1 MVDRPYTDPV
11 QHNLFTS
18 ANICQEGYVVSRDKS
33 FLAVPPPLTVS
44 TFAENKTA
52 AVPSTALFAP
62 QEPRACGPSVK
73 FSDPSVRATILPQ
86 SLARLLA
93 ARKQTMSGLPANT
106 GFIINLDAPSHRLTA
121 RWGNPMN
128 PRWAPTCSLEQSRGK
143 TSFRVLVYLCF
154 ALAVTGF
161 LLAQRDNEDYRTQR
175 EEMVGTQIATPR
187 WSGSQAVRDSRVLD
201 SMRKTPRHRFV
212 PAELVAYA
220 YDDRPL
226 PIGYGQTISQPYIVA
241 KMTELLELKGEH
253 RVLEIGTGSGYQA
266 AVLSPLVAQVY
277 SIEIIEPLGTA
288 ARQRL
293 DALGYKNIEVRVG
306 DGYFGWPEK
315 GPFDGIVVT
324 AAANHIPPPLV
335 EQLKP
340 GGRMVIP
347 VGNPFQTQMLML
359 VTKGSK
365 GPHDLQVRNL
375 MAVAFVPLVGGPK
388 AN

>member
-1 MVDRPYTDPV
+1 
-11 QHNLFTS
+11 
-18 ANICQEGYVVSRDKS
+18 
-33 FLAVPPPLTVS
+33 
-44 TFAENKTA
+44 
-52 AVPSTALFAP
+52 
-62 QEPRACGPSVK
+62 
-73 FSDPSVRATILPQ
+73 
-86 SLARLLA
+86 
-93 ARKQTMSGLPANT
+93 
-106 GFIINLDAPSHRLTA
+106 
-121 RWGNPMN
+121 MN
-128 PRWAPTCSLEQSRGK
+128 PRCSPTCSSEASRGK
-143 TSFRVLVYLCF
+143 ICFRLLLFLCF
-154 ALAVTGF
+154 ALGVAG
-161 LLAQRDNEDYRTQR
+161 LLLSQQDNDNYSKQR
-175 EEMVGTQIATPR
+175 EEMVRTQIATVR
-187 WSGSQAVRDSRVLD
+187 WSGSQAVQDPRVLD

-226 PIGYGQTISQPYIVA
+226 PIGYGQTISQPYMVA
-241 KMTELLELKGEH
+241 KMTELLEPKEEH

-288 ARQRL
+288 ARGRL
-293 DALGYKNIEVRVG
+293 NSLGYKNIEVRVG

-315 GPFDGIVVT
+315 GPFDSIIVT
-324 AAANHIPPPLV
+324 AAANHIPPALV

-347 VGNPFQTQMLML
+347 VGNPFQAQTLML

-375 MAVAFVPLVGGPK
+375 MPVAFVPLVGGPK